1 MNKFILFFLVTL
13 PLALS
18 VNNIFSQENVDQ
30 SEKMTEELNSQQDLN
45 KNDDI
50 SEVTNV
56 DQDTKNNPEDDF
68 DLDDQTYGEV
78 DDDFVPSEEIPADE
92 PIPFPTNI

>member
-1 MNKFILFFLVTL
+1 MNI
-13 PLALS
+13 
-18 VNNIFSQENVDQ
+18 
-30 SEKMTEELNSQQDLN
+30 
-45 KNDDI
+45 NDDI
-50 SEVTNV
+50 SKDVDV

-68 DLDDQTYGEV
+68 DLDDQTYGEE

>member
-1 MNKFILFFLVTL
+1 MNKFIQLLLVTL
-13 PLALS
+13 SISLS
-18 VNNIFSQENVDQ
+18 MNNVFSQEKVDE
-30 SEKMTEELNSQQDLN
+30 SEKITEVVNSQQDLN

-68 DLDDQTYGEV
+68 DLDDQTYGEE